1 MSRDYDVIKVTE
13 VTINGNNN
21 LIQQYIRYLKG
32 S

>member
-13 VTINGNNN
+13 VNVNGNNN